1 MLQGL
6 EVHTMQALQMN
17 TRRQPVLVWIESD
30 TGSIARGVAASL
42 SDSGAEIKLADDCAL
57 MRGESVAVRLS
68 FDRSSPTVEAAGR
81 VAWIRGSG
89 DKASCGLE
97 WTAVP
102 PAVH

>member
-1 MLQGL
+1 
-6 EVHTMQALQMN
+6 MQALQ
-17 TRRQPVLVWIESD
+17 TDTHRQPVLVWIESD

-68 FDRSSPTVEAAGR
+68 YDRSSPTVEAAGR
-81 VAWIRGSG
+81 VSWIRGSG
-89 DKASCGLE
+89 EKASCGLE
-97 WTAVP
+97 WTTAP